1 MLHERATA
9 VVVYVTT
16 AGWAVNL
23 VASMLPWLEYESDPM
38 IHTAF
43 MAVVGGALG
52 VQAWRQR
59 GGNRESDQL

>member
-23 VASMLPWLEYESDPM
+23 VASMLPWLEYESEPRV
-38 IHTAF
+38 HSAF
-43 MAVVGGALG
+43 MAIVGGAFAAD
-52 VQAWRQR
+52 AWRRR
-59 GGNRESDQL
+59 GNKESDQL